1 MCCHKTLHQQLST
14 YDKNH
19 MQKIHL
25 KKKNKRYLLHVN
37 FLILNIFMKP
47 HISALLIDYLT
58 VNLLFDTAQN
68 N

>member
-1 MCCHKTLHQQLST
+1 MCCHKTLHQQLLT

-25 KKKNKRYLLHVN
+25 KKKYKRYLLHVN

>member
-19 MQKIHL
+19 TQKIHL
-25 KKKNKRYLLHVN
+25 KKKQKISVHVN

>member
-19 MQKIHL
+19 TQKIHL
-25 KKKNKRYLLHVN
+25 KKKQKISVHVN

-47 HISALLIDYLT
+47 HISDLLIDYLT